1 MVEIPSSFKK
11 NNMYNNKKSKE
22 MEATVKMY
30 ENFFNK
36 VEVHY
41 KGAKLEYYAKHIRIE
56 YAEYDNRTENPD
68 GVKICGAKTTV
79 YDFNI
84 IRNDNKLPYS
94 ISDMLIIILEI
105 LNNKN
110 YNITS
115 LREKYNKISKEFDF
129 EIATDSSAITYID
142 TEHHYGYIDCQI
154 RIPMGYK
161 EEIIYSRDINKD
173 KEISMPYNEDL
184 DDLIEALMRISD
196 IGSEIILHEE
206 EVNDI

>member
-1 MVEIPSSFKK
+1 
-11 NNMYNNKKSKE
+11 
-22 MEATVKMY
+22 MEATVKTY
-30 ENFFNK
+30 EDFFNK

-41 KGAKLEYYAKHIRIE
+41 KGAKLEYCAKHIRIE
-56 YAEYDNRTENPD
+56 YAEYDNRTESPD
-68 GVKICGAKTTV
+68 GVIICGAKTTV

-84 IRNDNKLPYS
+84 IRNDNKLPYN

-129 EIATDSSAITYID
+129 EIAVDGSAFTYID
-142 TEHHYGYIDCQI
+142 IEHHYGYIDCHI

-161 EEIIYSRDINKD
+161 EEIIYNRDINKD
-173 KEISMPYNEDL
+173 KEISMPYDEDS
-184 DDLIEALMRISD
+184 DDLIKALMRISD

-206 EVNDI
+206 EVNGI